1 MKKEEQFRDILKIKI
16 SNIMTTL
23 VKNSEKTKI
32 LRTF

>member
-16 SNIMTTL
+16 LNIMATL
-23 VKNSEKTKI
+23 VRNSEKTKI

>member
-23 VKNSEKTKI
+23 VNNSEKTKI

>member
-1 MKKEEQFRDILKIKI
+1 MKKEEQFRDILTIKI

-32 LRTF
+32 